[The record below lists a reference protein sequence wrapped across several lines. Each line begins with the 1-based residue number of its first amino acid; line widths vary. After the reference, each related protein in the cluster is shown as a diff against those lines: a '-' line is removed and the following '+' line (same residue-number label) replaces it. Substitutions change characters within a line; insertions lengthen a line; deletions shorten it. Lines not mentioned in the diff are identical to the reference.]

1 MTETVEIA
9 RAGVGSAGPAR
20 IAIVGAG
27 ITGLST
33 HWFLEREAK
42 RMGID
47 ISVETWDPRPT
58 PGGNVRTESR
68 DGWQCEEAAESIL
81 NSRQETKSLALELGL
96 GERIVQVSPLA
107 SKRFIVWKGRLRS
120 MGPKSVVG
128 PFPTWGAKLRA
139 LWEPFVP
146 RGPEDES
153 VADFGR
159 RRLGSGLME
168 QIMDPMVTG
177 IYAAAPERLS
187 VRSAFPRIKTMEL
200 AHGSL
205 FAGMRAG
212 AKARKALPPDQRPG
226 SGSYTF
232 QGGMIELARSL
243 AAQVTGFVHSDRPIL
258 SMVREDGKWRLGTSD
273 GRSDRFDHV
282 VLAIPAFD
290 VAKIDGFPP
299 DLHSDLNRLPY
310 NPVSVVGLGFDRS
323 QVAHPLDGF
332 GFLVPRSENRRI
344 LGTLF
349 SSTLWPHAA
358 PAGKVLLRTMVGGG
372 RQPELAGLSD
382 SELVSMVGQELTD
395 LVGVD
400 GVAEFVHIA
409 RHARGI
415 PEYPV
420 GHHETIRRLKA
431 QLDGTHLH
439 LAGNA
444 WDGIGVNDCVAAAL
458 PRARSI
464 LELV

>member
-1 MTETVEIA
+1 VTESVEITG
-9 RAGVGSAGPAR
+9 AGGGNAGPAR

-47 ISVETWDPRPT
+47 IQVETWDPRPT
-58 PGGNVRTESR
+58 PGGNVRTATR

-81 NSRQETKSLALELGL
+81 NSRQETKNLALELGL
-96 GERIVQVSPLA
+96 GDRIVQVSPLA
-107 SKRFIVWKGRLRS
+107 SKRFIVWGGRLRT
-120 MGPKSVVG
+120 MGPKSVIG

-159 RRLGSGLME
+159 RRLGAGLME

-232 QGGMIELARSL
+232 KGGMVELARAL
-243 AAQVTGFVHSDRPIL
+243 AAQVTGSVHSDRPIL
-258 SMVREDGKWRLGTSD
+258 SMVREDGKWRFGTSE
-273 GRSDRFDHV
+273 GRSDRYDHV

-290 VAKIDGFPP
+290 VAKIEGFPS
-299 DLHSDLNRLPY
+299 DLHADLDRLPY

-323 QVAHPLDGF
+323 QVTHPLDGF

-358 PAGKVLLRTMVGGG
+358 PEGKVLLRTMVGGG
-372 RQPELAGLSD
+372 RQPELAGRSD
-382 SELVSMVGQELTD
+382 VELVEMVGQELSE
-395 LVGVD
+395 LVGAK
-400 GVAEFVHIA
+400 GAPEFVHIA

-431 QLDGTHLH
+431 QLDGTHVH

-464 LELV
+464 LESV

>member
-1 MTETVEIA
+1 MTERT
-9 RAGVGSAGPAR
+9 R
-20 IAIVGAG
+20 IAVVGAG

-33 HWFLEREAK
+33 HYFLEREAK

-47 ISVETWDPRPT
+47 IAVETWDPRPA
-58 PGGNVRTESR
+58 PGGNVRTETR

-81 NSRQETKSLALELGL
+81 NSRRETMDLALELGL
-96 GERIVQVSPLA
+96 GDRIVQASPLA
-107 SKRFIVWKGRLRS
+107 KKRFIVHDGKLRE
-120 MGPKSVVG
+120 MGIGAILGSY
-128 PFPTWGAKLRA
+128 PTWGAKLRA
-139 LWEPFVP
+139 LREPFVA

-153 VADFGR
+153 VAEFGR
-159 RRLGSGLME
+159 RRLGEGLME

-177 IYAAAPERLS
+177 IYAASPERLS

-200 AHGSL
+200 VHGSL
-205 FAGMRAG
+205 FEGMRAKR
-212 AKARKALPPDQRPG
+212 KANQALPPDQRPG

-232 QGGMIELARSL
+232 QGGMAELARAL
-243 AAQVTGFVHSDRPIL
+243 ASRLKGPLHAYRQVL
-258 SMVREDGKWRLGTSD
+258 SMRREDGQWMLDSTGGS
-273 GRSDRFDHV
+273 SCAFAHV

-290 VAKIDGFPP
+290 IARIEGFPAGSLP
-299 DLHSDLNRLPY
+299 DLALPY
-310 NPVSVVGLGFDRS
+310 NPVTVVGMGYDRS

-332 GFLVPRSENRRI
+332 GFLVPRLEHRAI

-358 PAGKVLLRTMVGGG
+358 PKGKVLLRTMVGGG
-372 RQPELAGLSD
+372 RQPELAGFAD
-382 SELVSMVGQELTD
+382 QKLVSMVGQELSD
-395 LVGVD
+395 LLGVS
-400 GVAEFVHIA
+400 GKPEYVHIA

-420 GHHETIRRLKA
+420 GHFETIRRLKA

-458 PRARSI
+458 PRARSL
-464 LELV
+464 LESV